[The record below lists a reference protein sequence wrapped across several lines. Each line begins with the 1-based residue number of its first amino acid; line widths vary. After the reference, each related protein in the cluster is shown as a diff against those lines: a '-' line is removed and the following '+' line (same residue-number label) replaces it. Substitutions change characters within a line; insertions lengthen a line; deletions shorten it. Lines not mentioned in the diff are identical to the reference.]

1 MASKV
6 KIGYLDDEFRKTV
19 MGRTQSRQS
28 EYQKY
33 QTEAIR
39 QMNIP
44 SEYFQMASLMAK
56 RIAKGHNAAPDK
68 QPDGEA
74 MPKKQSLST
83 LLSQPGYSEAQSM
96 TAVRNE
102 MKQRGKSGTI
112 LGT

>member
-1 MASKV
+1 MATEV

-19 MGRTQSRQS
+19 MGRTQQRQS

-44 SEYFQMASLMAK
+44 SEYFRMASLMAK
-56 RIAKGHNAAPDK
+56 RIAEGHNAAPDK
-68 QPDGEA
+68 QSDGES
-74 MPKKQSLST
+74 MPKKQGLST

-96 TAVRNE
+96 TAIRNE
-102 MKQRGKSGTI
+102 MKQKGKSGTI